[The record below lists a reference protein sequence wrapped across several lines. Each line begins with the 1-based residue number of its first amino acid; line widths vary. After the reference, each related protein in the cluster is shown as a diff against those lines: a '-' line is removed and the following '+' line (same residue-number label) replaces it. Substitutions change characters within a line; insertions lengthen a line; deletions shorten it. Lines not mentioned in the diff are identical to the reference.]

1 MFIYH
6 FNRMIRSK
14 ILWIIFAV
22 IIAVAFLSVDS
33 CRGGRDAGASYDDA
47 RNMGEIG
54 GVPVTYEE
62 YEIARRVISNMSRD
76 LPPAATETQIF
87 AHVAAMRAAAEMG
100 LSVGAREL
108 SDLIASIP
116 DFQVNGVFDKARY
129 EQVVSS
135 ALSASPRTF
144 ERMQSEYLLLSKL
157 RGAVTAGSAAS
168 KMAIDE
174 EVGRY
179 TDRFTFRY
187 ATLSNAFAEAEI
199 EIGDD
204 ALREHYEANKATY
217 ALPERVQVRYISLP
231 VTNFTAAVDRDEL
244 VADADDIYV
253 SDPSAYTRQ
262 GTNGVEQLT
271 LEEARPQIL
280 DELVAAEAVHIAVTN
295 LAAFMDTL
303 ATNDL
308 ESFTWRSKAR
318 GFEPRDTPLFAFDA
332 GYIPGVEAAAINE
345 FRDAAGE
352 LDMNRADSAY
362 GIARGRRNVYLMR
375 IVTNAAAYTPTCE
388 SLTDTLRPAV
398 LAEKRKKLFEDA
410 AEETAG
416 KISAAIADGKDFADA
431 CAGLSLTA
439 STGIVFSATA
449 AMPDA
454 VPEPREVVPVVVAAK
469 TGTLAKPA
477 YVRDGA
483 VLAFVDAREPVD
495 SFETASAREM
505 AARQISEA
513 NDSLFFANWLLWN
526 LTDRGF
532 HSKPLD
538 SILADNVADEEEE
551 E

>member
-6 FNRMIRSK
+6 FNRMIRSR

-22 IIAVAFLSVDS
+22 VIAVAFLSVDS
-33 CRGGRDAGASYDDA
+33 CRGGRASEGDYNDS

-54 GVPVTYEE
+54 GVPVSYDE
-62 YEIARRVISNMSRD
+62 YEIARRVVSNMSRD

-87 AHVAAMRAAAEMG
+87 AHVAAMRAASEMG
-100 LSVGAREL
+100 LSAGTREL
-108 SDLIASIP
+108 SELIASIP
-116 DFQVNGVFDKARY
+116 DFQVDGVFDKARY

-135 ALSASPRTF
+135 ALSASPRLF
-144 ERMQSEYLLLSKL
+144 ERMQSEYLVLSKL

-168 KMAIDE
+168 RMAVDE

-187 ATLSNAFAEAEI
+187 ATLSNKFAEAEI
-199 EIGDD
+199 EIGDE
-204 ALREHYEANKATY
+204 ALRAYYEANKATY

-231 VTNFTAAVDRDEL
+231 VTNFTAAVDRDSL
-244 VADADDIYV
+244 VTDADDIYV

-262 GTNGVEQLT
+262 GTNGVEQMS

-280 DELVAAEAVHIAVTN
+280 DELVTGEAVHIAVTN

-388 SLTDTLRPAV
+388 SLVDTLRPAV
-398 LAEKRKKLFEDA
+398 LAEKRRKLFEDD
-410 AEETAG
+410 AEETAK
-416 KISAAIADGKDFADA
+416 KISDAIAEGKDFAEA
-431 CAGLSLTA
+431 CAGLSLEA
-439 STGIVFSATA
+439 STGIVFSASS

-454 VPEPREVVPVVVAAK
+454 VPEPREVVPAVVAAK
-469 TGTLAKPA
+469 AGKLAKPA
-477 YVRDGA
+477 YVRAGA
-483 VLAFVDAREPVD
+483 ILAFVDSREAVD
-495 SFETASAREM
+495 SFETASTREM
-505 AARQISEA
+505 AARQISDA
-513 NDSLFFANWLLWN
+513 NDSLFFANWLVWN
-526 LTDRGF
+526 LTSRGF
-532 HSKPLD
+532 HSKTLD
-538 SILADNVADEEEE
+538 SILADDGTEEEE